1 MSNKQAGK
9 LIIENIQMI
18 DEAVKLLS
26 GDLSQQIFEEIEKVL
41 QDKLSEF
48 SEEWSQSNELFS
60 SGVCLFAPNKWRLI
74 DSEQFNHKDY
84 FARYR
89 FIWQNILSE
98 QETNQYLLTVFFNN
112 SYDVMVFKFVPWFN
126 CYARCTKGL
135 WKKFASIQNEKYPE
149 IESLGFKYSAKEGE
163 WYLPIASL
171 NQQLVADCYVEDNLV
186 DAMGPITEALDK
198 LYQAHPYFDKI
209 VAAAKAEFGV
219 NAQD

>member
-1 MSNKQAGK
+1 MSHKQAGK
-9 LIIENIQMI
+9 LIIENIQMLEESI
-18 DEAVKLLS
+18 RLLS
-26 GDLSQQIFEEIEKVL
+26 GDLSQEIFDEIEIVL

-48 SEEWSQSNELFS
+48 SDEWSQSNELFS

-98 QETNQYLLTVFFNN
+98 QETNQYLLTAFFKN
-112 SYDVMVFKFVPWFN
+112 SYDVIIFKFFPWFG
-126 CYARCTKGL
+126 CYARCTNGL
-135 WKKFASIQNEKYPE
+135 WKKFATAQNEKYPE

-163 WYLPIASL
+163 WHLPIASL
-171 NQQLVADCYVEDNLV
+171 NQQLVADCYAEDNLA

-209 VAAAKAEFGV
+209 VEAAKAEFGV
-219 NAQD
+219 NVPD

>member
-1 MSNKQAGK
+1 MSHKQAGK
-9 LIIENIQMI
+9 LIIENIQMLEESI
-18 DEAVKLLS
+18 RLLS
-26 GDLSQQIFEEIEKVL
+26 GDLSQEIFDEIEIVL

-48 SEEWSQSNELFS
+48 SDEWSQSNELFS

-84 FARYR
+84 FARYS
-89 FIWQNILSE
+89 FTWQSTISE

-135 WKKFASIQNEKYPE
+135 WKNFAVSQNEKYPE

-163 WYLPIASL
+163 WHLPIASL
-171 NQQLVADCYVEDNLV
+171 NQQLVADCYAEDNLA

-209 VAAAKAEFGV
+209 IEAAKIEFGV
-219 NAQD
+219 TVQD